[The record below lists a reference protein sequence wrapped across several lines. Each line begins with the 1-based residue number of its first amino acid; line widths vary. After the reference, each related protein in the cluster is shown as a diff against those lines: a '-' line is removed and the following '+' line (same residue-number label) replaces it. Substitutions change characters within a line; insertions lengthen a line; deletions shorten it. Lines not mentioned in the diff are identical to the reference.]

1 MLDGVHFY
9 NQTLKK
15 SVAVFGT
22 IFNNLKIVKTGAS
35 ETRVPLAYG
44 PRSKFL
50 ARINQD
56 SSLED
61 QKLAIKLPRMSFEI
75 TSIDRDSSSALNKG
89 NLKRFDIAGTELSKN
104 TLRQSVPYNLGM
116 QLNIMAKTQD
126 EALQIFE
133 QILPTFVP
141 EYTVAIKDMDGTG
154 NSVDVP
160 IILTGTTFEDDY
172 EGDFSTRRTIVY
184 SLEFQMKIR
193 FTGRVT
199 IKPVIRTITADL
211 YNSSTA
217 KSSQTAIDRVK
228 TELGTVND
236 SPGNFT
242 TNTTFGFDDE

>member
-1 MLDGVHFY
+1 M
-9 NQTLKK
+9 
-15 SVAVFGT
+15 
-22 IFNNLKIVKTGAS
+22 
-35 ETRVPLAYG
+35 
-44 PRSKFL
+44 
-50 ARINQD
+50 
-56 SSLED
+56 
-61 QKLAIKLPRMSFEI
+61 
-75 TSIDRDSSSALNKG
+75 
-89 NLKRFDIAGTELSKN
+89 
-104 TLRQSVPYNLGM
+104 PYNLGM

-217 KSSQTAIDRVK
+217 KSSA
-228 TELGTVND
+228 D
-236 SPGNFT
+236 SN
-242 TNTTFGFDDE
+242 